1 MSPTLIL
8 FPVFVQIGLTFALLF
23 WMGRSRVGSIK
34 NGTVKMKDIA
44 LGQSAWPDRVTQIG
58 NSFHS
63 QFELPLMFYTLAA
76 LIIITRQLDIVLLV
90 LAWLFV
96 ALRLAHVFVHTTT
109 NWVPTRFNVFVAGA
123 GVLLVMWVVFAAR
136 ITLAT
141 V

>member
-8 FPVFVQIGLTFALLF
+8 FPVFVQVALTFALLL
-23 WMGRSRVGSIK
+23 WMGRSRVGSLKAGQIK
-34 NGTVKMKDIA
+34 IKDIA
-44 LGQSAWPDRVTQIG
+44 LGQKAWPERVTQIG

-76 LIIITRQLDIVLLV
+76 LIIITRQLDIILLV

-96 ALRLAHVFVHTTT
+96 VLRVAHVFVHTTS
-109 NWVPTRFNVFVAGA
+109 NWVPTRFNVFIAGA
-123 GVLLVMWVVFAAR
+123 GVLLLMWVIFAVR